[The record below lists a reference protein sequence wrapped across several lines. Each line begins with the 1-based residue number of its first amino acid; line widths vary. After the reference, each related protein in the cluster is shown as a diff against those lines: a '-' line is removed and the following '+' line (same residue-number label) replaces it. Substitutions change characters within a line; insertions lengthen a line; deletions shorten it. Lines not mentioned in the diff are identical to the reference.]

1 MAENIYK
8 AAGAAAGGEA
18 GPSTGQSAGSEASGN
33 TGSSKDNVVDA
44 EYEEGPR

>member
-8 AAGAAAGGEA
+8 AAGAAAGAEA
-18 GPSTGQSAGSEASGN
+18 GQAAGTDASGN